1 MIDLNNRK
9 RGSGYWTK
17 KEHTS
22 SFGQTCGT
30 SVSSPI
36 EEISVEFDALSP
48 QPKAIRRLLWL
59 LTNAVD
65 RKEPG

>member
-1 MIDLNNRK
+1 M
-9 RGSGYWTK
+9 
-17 KEHTS
+17 
-22 SFGQTCGT
+22 
-30 SVSSPI
+30 